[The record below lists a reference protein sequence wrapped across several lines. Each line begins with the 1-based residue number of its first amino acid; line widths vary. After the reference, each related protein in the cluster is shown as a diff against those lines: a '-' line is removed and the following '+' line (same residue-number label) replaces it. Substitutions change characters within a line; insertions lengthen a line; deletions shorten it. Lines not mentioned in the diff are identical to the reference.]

1 MSIQVLNP
9 THEGDFK
16 SFKAAEGLKSLKGAK
31 LGIISNG
38 KKGTFHFFNA
48 LEELLIKNHGVKKV
62 IRVVK
67 KNYSALL
74 RNRYEIQNLLY
85 PFKQSV
91 YGCETSTCRNDNFD
105 TVIIC
110 LIWI

>member
-16 SFKAAEGLKSLKGAK
+16 SFKAAKGLKSLKGAK
-31 LGIISNG
+31 VGIISNG

-67 KNYSALL
+67 KNYSAPAES
-74 RNRYEIQNLLY
+74 EI
-85 PFKQSV
+85 FAEVKKWDAV
-91 YGCETSTCRNDNFD
+91 VAGVGD
-105 TVIIC
+105 
-110 LIWI
+110 

>member
-16 SFKAAEGLKSLKGAK
+16 SFKVAEGLKSLKGAK
-31 LGIISNG
+31 VGIISNG

-48 LEELLIKNHGVKKV
+48 LEELLVKNHGVKKV

-67 KNYSALL
+67 KNYSAPAEE
-74 RNRYEIQNLLY
+74 EIMKEVN
-85 PFKQSV
+85 KWDAAIAGV
-91 YGCETSTCRNDNFD
+91 GD
-105 TVIIC
+105 
-110 LIWI
+110 

>member
-16 SFKAAEGLKSLKGAK
+16 TFKASEGLKSLKGAK
-31 LGIISNG
+31 VGIIANG

-67 KNYSALL
+67 KNYSDPAES
-74 RNRYEIQNLLY
+74 EI
-85 PFKQSV
+85 FTEVKKWDAV
-91 YGCETSTCRNDNFD
+91 VAGVGD
-105 TVIIC
+105 
-110 LIWI
+110 

>member
-1 MSIQVLNP
+1 MSVQVLNP

-31 LGIISNG
+31 VGIISNG

-48 LEELLIKNHGVKKV
+48 LEELLKKNHGVKKV

-67 KNYSALL
+67 KNYSAPAESEFLT
-74 RNRYEIQNLLY
+74 EV
-85 PFKQSV
+85 KKWDAV
-91 YGCETSTCRNDNFD
+91 VAGVGD
-105 TVIIC
+105 
-110 LIWI
+110 

>member
-9 THEGDFK
+9 THEGEFK

-31 LGIISNG
+31 VGIISNG
-38 KKGTFHFFNA
+38 KKGTFYFFNA

-67 KNYSALL
+67 KNYSAPAES
-74 RNRYEIQNLLY
+74 EI
-85 PFKQSV
+85 FTEVKKWDAV
-91 YGCETSTCRNDNFD
+91 VAGVGD
-105 TVIIC
+105 
-110 LIWI
+110 

>member
-31 LGIISNG
+31 VGIISNG

-67 KNYSALL
+67 KNSRAPA
-74 RNRYEIQNLLY
+74 ESQI
-85 PFKQSV
+85 FTEVKKWDAV
-91 YGCETSTCRNDNFD
+91 VAGIGD
-105 TVIIC
+105 
-110 LIWI
+110 

>member
-31 LGIISNG
+31 VGIISNG

-48 LEELLIKNHGVKKV
+48 LEELLTKNHGVKKV

-67 KNYSALL
+67 KNYSAPAEE
-74 RNRYEIQNLLY
+74 EIM
-85 PFKQSV
+85 KEV
-91 YGCETSTCRNDNFD
+91 KKWDAAIAGVGD
-105 TVIIC
+105 
-110 LIWI
+110 

>member
-1 MSIQVLNP
+1 MSVQVLNP

-31 LGIISNG
+31 VGIISNG

-48 LEELLIKNHGVKKV
+48 LEELLKKNHGVKKV

-67 KNYSALL
+67 KNYSAPAES
-74 RNRYEIQNLLY
+74 EILTEV
-85 PFKQSV
+85 KKWDAV
-91 YGCETSTCRNDNFD
+91 VAGVGD
-105 TVIIC
+105 
-110 LIWI
+110 

>member
-31 LGIISNG
+31 VGIISNG

-67 KNYSALL
+67 KNYRGL
-74 RNRYEIQNLLY
+74 RSDTAIYKSLSDFFSQLFPTLY
-85 PFKQSV
+85 QKLPK
-91 YGCETSTCRNDNFD
+91 
-105 TVIIC
+105 IIT
-110 LIWI
+110 I

>member
-9 THEGDFK
+9 THEGDSNF
-16 SFKAAEGLKSLKGAK
+16 FKAAEGLISLKGAK
-31 LGIISNG
+31 VGIISNG

-67 KNYSALL
+67 KNYSAPAES
-74 RNRYEIQNLLY
+74 EILTEV
-85 PFKQSV
+85 KKWDAV
-91 YGCETSTCRNDNFD
+91 VTGVGD
-105 TVIIC
+105 
-110 LIWI
+110 